1 MITTATIITC
11 GMHRINTGKGMNG
24 TMVVASQHSA
34 KVLQAQQPQMITL
47 RVTQTHVTGTS
58 ITQVMA

>member
-1 MITTATIITC
+1 MTATNTTC
-11 GMHRINTGKGMNG
+11 GMHRNSTGRGTNG
-24 TMVVASQHSA
+24 TLVVASQHSA